1 MSARDDF
8 IAFRRTLGPA
18 PRLSTL
24 TVRARGID
32 FAVYTSPPV
41 PGSIPLLCINGGLLY
56 DHSLLWPALSPL
68 AKNRQ
73 LVFYDQRGRG
83 RTAAPPGAK
92 GARIE
97 HDAGDIGAL
106 RDALGIA
113 RWDLLG
119 HSWGGGLALLG
130 AEGDQR
136 GTRSVVAVCPVG
148 VDGSWMPAVYE
159 RALERLTPAER
170 AVLQRYP
177 PDSLERDDP
186 AIHSAHSRA
195 IYPAWFADP
204 ELASLFSPPRATGV
218 TGAAIAA
225 RLRREGYDW
234 RLLLSALR
242 VPVVVIYG
250 ERDLLPPDAARELA
264 RTLPASRLV
273 AIPGSGHMPFWETPE
288 RFFEIVESFL
298 SAPSPD
304 WIPP

>member
-1 MSARDDF
+1 MSSRDDF
-8 IAFRRTLGPA
+8 VAFRRTLGPTR
-18 PRLSTL
+18 RLSSQL
-24 TVRARGID
+24 VRARGLD
-32 FAVYTSPPV
+32 FAVHSSPPV
-41 PGSIPLLCINGGLLY
+41 PGSVPLLCINGGLLY

-83 RTAAPPGAK
+83 ESSTPPAAK
-92 GARIE
+92 SARIE
-97 HDAGDIGAL
+97 HDAGDVRAL
-106 RDALGIA
+106 REALGIA
-113 RWDLLG
+113 RWDILG

-130 AEGDQR
+130 AEADQE

-148 VDGSWMPAVYE
+148 IDASWMQPLYD
-159 RALERLTPAER
+159 RALERLTASER
-170 AVLQRYP
+170 AVLQRHP
-177 PDSLERDDP
+177 PAMLERDDP
-186 AIHSAHSRA
+186 AVHSAHSRA

-204 ELASLFSPPRATGV
+204 ALASLFSPPRATSV

-288 RFFEIVESFL
+288 RFFDTVESFL